1 MATHFIK
8 LALLLIFEF
17 LSPRAGHPFLTV
29 LIDVKTNV
37 SSYRHVY
44 LSHVEYELYNMVYA
58 YVKRLLVVC
67 ETSCDLNR
75 DIFLN
80 QYDHQDSM

>member
-29 LIDVKTNV
+29 LIYVKANV